1 MSYPALMWSLF
12 SLGGL
17 AAGIPLGLYLLGQ
30 RKFDEHELKK
40 KSEKLLVDASQKGT
54 LLVSEAKQ
62 HAIEKKKQ
70 FEVEQEEFAQQ
81 ISKMEQML
89 HAKNTSFQKREA
101 RITELQRALQEE
113 EKSVRALRASLEENE
128 KHLEERLMQM
138 TGLSGAQIK
147 EQLIAQ
153 YEKEFLADAELRI
166 QKNVQLAEE
175 TAVRDAKHFLAEA
188 MYRYAAPTSVEH
200 ELKDIIV
207 SRDEVKGR
215 IVGRGGGN
223 IAYFENL
230 FGVDVIFNDE
240 PNTIILSCFNLV
252 QREVARFALERL
264 MRERVINEETIARIK
279 PLAEQDVDKLLLK
292 IGQEALQ
299 ILGLKSMPPDFVK
312 LVGRLKF
319 RTSYGQNIMSH
330 CFEVGYFARLI
341 AGEIGANTEVAWLG
355 GVFHDLGKAI
365 DQEVGGSHDVLS
377 KELLEKYGFSW
388 EITHAAWTHHN
399 AIPQETVEARIVQA
413 ADAISA
419 GRPGARA
426 ESLERYLT
434 KIKDLQ
440 ETALSFAGVKKAYAI
455 NAGRE
460 VRVIIEPEKM
470 NDEGNQALAEQIASK
485 VQEKGGYPG
494 KIKVVTIRTTK
505 STDYAK

>member
-1 MSYPALMWSLF
+1 MSYTLF
-12 SLGGL
+12 LLSIAGFFVGL
-17 AAGIPLGLYLLGQ
+17 PVGLFVINQ
-30 RKFDEHELKK
+30 RKFDEQSLKR
-40 KSEKLLVDASQKGT
+40 KSEKLMADA
-54 LLVSEAKQ
+54 AKESTHIINETKTQ
-62 HAIEKKKQ
+62 LIEKQKQ
-70 FEVEQEEFAQQ
+70 FEVEQQEFAQQ
-81 ISKMEQML
+81 IDKMEQML
-89 HAKNTSFQKREA
+89 SVKSVSFQKREA
-101 RITELQRALQEE
+101 KIAELKRALEEE
-113 EKSVRALRASLEENE
+113 EKSVQALQSMMSENDR
-128 KHLEERLMQM
+128 RLNEQLLQR
-138 TGLSGAQIK
+138 TGFSADRIK
-147 EQLIAQ
+147 EHLLQD
-153 YEKEFLADAELRI
+153 YEKEFLADAELRL
-166 QKNVQLAEE
+166 QHAVECTKDNV
-175 TAVRDAKHFLAEA
+175 TRDARNFLAEA
-188 MYRYAAPTSVEH
+188 MYRYAAATSVEH

-207 SRDEVKGR
+207 QRDEIKGR
-215 IVGRGGGN
+215 IVGRGGRN
-223 IAYFENL
+223 IAFFEEL

-252 QREVARFALERL
+252 QRETARFALERL
-264 MRERVINEETIARIK
+264 MRERVISEEVIARIK
-279 PLAEQDVDKLLLK
+279 PLAEQDTQKLLLK
-292 IGQEALQ
+292 EGQAALK
-299 ILGLKSMPPDFVK
+299 ILGLDQKMPPDFAK

-341 AGEIGANTEVAWLG
+341 AGELGANTDTAWLG
-355 GVFHDLGKAI
+355 GFFHDLGKAV
-365 DQEVGGSHDVLS
+365 DQETGGSHDVLS

-399 AIPQETVEARIVQA
+399 AIPQETIEARIVQA

-440 ETALSFAGVKKAYAI
+440 ETALSFEGVKKAYAI

-460 VRVIIEPEKM
+460 VRVVVEPEKV
-470 NDEGNQALAEQIASK
+470 NDEANQILADGIAAK

-505 STDYAK
+505 ITDYAK